1 MKAWRFFWHLI
12 RFQPWYYVLNCLS
25 IMMVFIFEMIPGL
38 LVQRFFDS
46 LPIQGQTNQLLW
58 WIAILF
64 LVSGL
69 GRVVFLAGC
78 QITNSPFMYTSSA
91 LLQKNIFTRV
101 LQLPGA
107 RSLPASSGEAISRL
121 RDDVDDISSFL
132 MGLNDLI
139 AYILFVGVAFVVML
153 RIAPF
158 ITLVVYLPLIV
169 IVACVN
175 IAGQQIKKRR
185 GDNRKATSKVTGFL
199 GELFGAVQAVQ
210 IANAEQKSLNYF
222 RRLNDV
228 RLTMTVR
235 DKVLDQVL
243 QSTFSN
249 TVSIGTGAILL
260 LAGQIMH
267 NGSFTIGDFA
277 LFVYFLGW
285 ITDFTAHFG
294 RMLTAYKQANVSVER
309 LLTLL
314 QGAPAEKLVE
324 VSPLYMRGSLP
335 ELPAIPEI
343 GANRLQQLAVSGLS
357 YRYPDSEN
365 GINNINLSLKRG
377 SFTVVTGRIGSG
389 KTTLLQVLLGL
400 LPKSAGEIAWNGTS
414 IENPAGFFVPPHSAY
429 TSQVPHMFSDSLREN
444 ILLGVPET
452 PETLKRAL
460 ELAVL
465 EPDIAEMSEGLDTLI
480 GPRGVRLS
488 GGQIQRSAAARMFVR
503 PAELFV
509 VDDLS
514 SALDVE
520 TEALLWQRIFA
531 RQDATVL
538 AVSHRRA
545 VLRRADHILVL
556 KDGRVEAEGT
566 LDYLLATSPEMQR
579 LWHGNYS
586 EHETETV
593 DAIIG

>member
-12 RFQPWYYVLNCLS
+12 RFQPWYYLLNCLS
-25 IMMVFIFEMIPGL
+25 IVLVFIFEMIPGL
-38 LVQRFFDS
+38 ISQRFFDS
-46 LPIQGQTNQLLW
+46 LTVHSLNEQLLW
-58 WIAILF
+58 SIAALF

-69 GRVVFLAGC
+69 GRLTFLAGC
-78 QITNSPFMYTSSA
+78 QLTNSPFMYTSAA
-91 LLQKNIFTRV
+91 LLQKNIFAWV

-107 RSLPASSGEAISRL
+107 RALPASSGEAISRL
-121 RDDVDDISSFL
+121 RDDVDEISSFL
-132 MGLNDLI
+132 MGFNDLI
-139 AYILFVGVAFVVML
+139 ALILFVGIAFVIML
-153 RIAPF
+153 KISPF
-158 ITLVVYLPLIV
+158 ITLFVYLPLIV

-185 GDNRKATSKVTGFL
+185 GDNRKATGDVTGFL

-210 IANAEQKSLNYF
+210 IANAEQKSITHF
-222 RRLNDV
+222 QRLNQV

-249 TVSIGTGAILL
+249 TVSIGTGVILL

-267 NGSFTIGDFA
+267 NGSFTVGDFA
-277 LFVYFLGW
+277 LFVYYLGW
-285 ITDFTAHFG
+285 ITEFTAHFG
-294 RMLTAYKQANVSVER
+294 RMLTAYKQAGVSVER
-309 LLTLL
+309 LLTLM
-314 QGAPAEKLVE
+314 QGAPNTKLIE

-335 ELPAIPEI
+335 ALPAPPPI
-343 GANRLQQLAVSGLS
+343 GEDRLQELKVEGLG
-357 YRYPDSEN
+357 YRYPDAEH
-365 GINNINLSLKRG
+365 GIRDISFSLTRG
-377 SFTVVTGRIGSG
+377 AFTVITGEIGSG

-400 LPKSAGEIAWNGTS
+400 LPKDTGEIYWNATHVEQPG
-414 IENPAGFFVPPHSAY
+414 AFFVPPHSAY

-444 ILLGVPET
+444 ILLGMEDNGT
-452 PETLKRAL
+452 NLGRAL

-465 EPDIAEMSEGLDTLI
+465 EPDIGEMAEGLDTVI

-503 PAELFV
+503 PAELLV

-520 TEALLWQRIFA
+520 TEALLWERIFA
-531 RQDATVL
+531 QQDKTVL
-538 AVSHRRA
+538 AVSHRRS

-556 KDGRVEAEGT
+556 KDGQLEAEGT
-566 LDYLLATSPEMQR
+566 LEHLLATSTEMQR
-579 LWHGNYS
+579 LWQGEYS
-586 EHETETV
+586 PLETTF
-593 DAIIG
+593 